1 MVFGTSNKTVLG
13 AVQAQ
18 SDQQFKNV
26 NNLLSL

>member
-1 MVFGTSNKTVLG
+1 MVFGTSNKTVMT

-18 SDQQFKNV
+18 GDQQFKNV